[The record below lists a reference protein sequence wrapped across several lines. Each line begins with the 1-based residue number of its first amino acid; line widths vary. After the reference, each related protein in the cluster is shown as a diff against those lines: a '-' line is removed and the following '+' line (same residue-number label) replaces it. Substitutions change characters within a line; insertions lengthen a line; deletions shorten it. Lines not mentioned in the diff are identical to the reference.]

1 MTVCKQDFQLAA
13 LSHYT
18 LQNKLLKTLPADQDL
33 IHVRSE
39 RDWFDVLN
47 SSDKK
52 VISIHDEADNLTAHA
67 VVLLPNS
74 CSSEADMLNFELPD
88 VPEKVTTLTS
98 VMSDPDLPRRG
109 MMKKMISEWFSVGVE
124 SNRDHFLAMVTTT
137 NVASW
142 SQFINAGLS
151 IVGADYDDSD
161 GSNIFYV
168 QGPLDDYFDV
178 GIEHT
183 ERVLSPDASLSE
195 MRTLFSEGWVG
206 TRGERSEVGNYTGNL
221 ILTLTNG

>member
-1 MTVCKQDFQLAA
+1 MTVCKQEFQLAA

-39 RDWFDVLN
+39 ADWCDILN
-47 SSDKK
+47 SNDKT
-52 VISIHDEADNLTAHA
+52 VISIHDEADSLTAHA

-88 VPEKVTTLTS
+88 VPGKVTTLTS
-98 VMSDPDLPRRG
+98 VMSDPDMPRRG
-109 MMKKMISEWFSVGVE
+109 MMKKMISEWFTIGVE
-124 SNRDHFLAMVTTT
+124 NNRDHFLAMVTTT

-151 IVGADYDDSD
+151 VVGVDYDDSD

-168 QGPLDDYFDV
+168 QGPLRDRFD
-178 GIEHT
+178 ISSDPT
-183 ERVLSPDASLSE
+183 ERVLSPDTSLSE
-195 MRTLFSEGWVG
+195 MRALFSDGWVG